1 MKIAVAL
8 SGGVDSAVAA
18 YLLKQE
24 GHDVFGLF
32 MKNWEEK
39 ASPTQCLAAQDF
51 NDVVALC
58 HHLGIPYYV
67 VNFSQLYWD
76 KVFAR
81 FLRGIERGLTPNPD
95 ILCNREIKFDALL
108 ATARKFGADYL
119 ATGHYCRQ
127 RDGLLLKGK
136 DKAKDQSYFLHAIAS
151 SALIHARFPLGDL
164 TKQEVR
170 QLAKKAKLP
179 VAEKK
184 ESMGICFIGKRHF
197 RSFLANYVAAQEGP
211 IETVDGRVVG
221 THAGALYYTIG
232 QRKGLGIG
240 GEGDAYF
247 VVEKDLK
254 RNLLIVAQGA
264 HHPALFAPALVATD
278 VTWIGSSPKLPFR
291 CRAKIR
297 YRQDDQACL
306 LAPLPKATEIQV
318 TFDAPQRA
326 ITPGQ
331 SVVFYRDEVCLGGGV
346 IAHAHHEDSSAL

>member
-1 MKIAVAL
+1 MTRMKIAVAL

-18 YLLKQE
+18 YLLQQE

-39 ASPTQCLAAQDF
+39 VSPTQCLAAQDF
-51 NDVVALC
+51 RDVVALC
-58 HHLGIPYYV
+58 HHLGIPYYA

-76 KVFAR
+76 KVFAQ

-108 ATARKFGADYL
+108 ATARRLGADDL

-127 RDGLLLKGK
+127 EKGLLLKGK
-136 DKAKDQSYFLHAIAS
+136 DPAKDQSYFLHAIAPA
-151 SALIHARFPLGDL
+151 ALLHARFPLGNL
-164 TKQEVR
+164 TKQVVR
-170 QLAKKAKLP
+170 QLAKKANLP

-184 ESMGICFIGKRHF
+184 ESMGICFIGKRNF
-197 RSFLANYVAAQEGP
+197 RSFLSHYVAAQEGP
-211 IETVDGRVVG
+211 IETVDGHVVG
-221 THAGALYYTIG
+221 SHAGALYYTIG

-240 GEGDAYF
+240 GEGAPYF
-247 VVEKDLK
+247 VVAKDLK
-254 RNLLIVAQGA
+254 KNLLIVAQGA
-264 HHPALFAPALVATD
+264 DHPALFAPSLVATD
-278 VTWIGSSPKLPFR
+278 VSWIGPTPTFPFR

-297 YRQDDQACL
+297 YRQDDQDCV
-306 LAPLPKATEIQV
+306 LAPMPETTKLRV
-318 TFDAPQRA
+318 LFDTPQRA

-346 IAHAHHEDSSAL
+346 IMHADHQV